1 MKFLDA
7 LEEVLKSD
15 ERRFVGE
22 NNQVIKTKV
31 SDAARGSCVII
42 VSTEDSNDEHWLSS
56 PLLDKQN
63 MDLATF

>member
-15 ERRFVGE
+15 ERFVGE

-42 VSTEDSNDEHWLSS
+42 VTTADSNDEHWLSS